1 MLIYTYEQL
10 GNTLLCHKIQ
20 IKDLLVFYHPSY
32 AVIILPVL
40 QHQVM
45 MNYQC

>member
-10 GNTLLCHKIQ
+10 GNTLLRHNIQ
-20 IKDLLVFYHPSY
+20 RKAFLIFCHPSH